1 MVYSVQAART
11 RPGRHVQGSEG
22 FLDFLR
28 LNVLD
33 LLKIST
39 FSVSGFLSPK
49 ASSSPYLPQRKY
61 SSPYTRKS
69 KKHHFEKIQVG
80 RVSQESSDS
89 DDMSEDT

>member
-1 MVYSVQAART
+1 M
-11 RPGRHVQGSEG
+11 
-22 FLDFLR
+22 DFLR

-69 KKHHFEKIQVG
+69 KTPQYEKIQKHGAAVEG
-80 RVSQESSDS
+80 ERWWVARARGVKETPHARAATS
-89 DDMSEDT
+89 